1 MKKLTAL
8 LLTLLLLC
16 GMSVTAYADE
26 VTITTTVPERHT
38 VTVAAEGGDIAING
52 HICGASVQVERQKEQ
67 TYWIIPDGGNTLE
80 ALYYNGEDVT
90 DQVQGGVFTAPAL
103 IADATLKAVFQ
114 TAPPAQTDEEYDIG
128 GTVTDEDG
136 NPVPGATVD
145 IGGNTGTTDEDG
157 DFLIEDVPPGTW
169 PIVIT
174 DEDGNIIGIGEI
186 TIEEPGEGD
195 LTIEVDENGNPVI
208 TPGQDTETIDIA
220 LEIGDDG
227 VISVT
232 GVKDTTQPKPDD
244 PKEPSK
250 PGSSNKPG
258 SSGDHSP
265 QTGDSSQPWIWLL
278 LMILA
283 CAGLTGMLL
292 YNRKKREE

>member
-8 LLTLLLLC
+8 LLALLLLC

-38 VTVAAEGGDIAING
+38 VTVVADGGDIVING
-52 HICGASVQVERQKEQ
+52 HVCGASVQVERQTEQ

-90 DQVQGGVFTAPAL
+90 DQVRGGVFTAPAL
-103 IADATLKAVFQ
+103 IADATLKVVFKA
-114 TAPPAQTDEEYDIG
+114 APPAQTDEEYDIG

-157 DFLIEDVPPGTW
+157 NFLIEDVPPGTW

-186 TIEEPGEGD
+186 TIEEPGSGD

-208 TPGQDTETIDIA
+208 TPGQDTENIDIT
-220 LEIGDDG
+220 LGIGDDG
-227 VISVT
+227 VISVM
-232 GVKDTTQPKPDD
+232 GAKDTTQPKPDAPKD
-244 PKEPSK
+244 PDK
-250 PGSSNKPG
+250 PGNSNKPG
-258 SSGDHSP
+258 SSGGNSP
-265 QTGDSSQPWIWLL
+265 QTGDSSHIWLWFIL
-278 LMILA
+278 LILS
-283 CAGLTGMLL
+283 CTGLMGTII
-292 YNRKKREE
+292 YNRKKREG